1 MRFLIFFIFN
11 ISMTFLTQAQGNLQ
25 FNKVKTLTG
34 TIPGQ
39 TSLNL
44 DTVPAGKVWKIE
56 SIGLSPLF
64 LQIGGY
70 ACSET
75 FFAINGVE
83 FVNHAPRVNN
93 SNLVVLNNQSLWLKA
108 GDRIGYIYRSL
119 GGNCN
124 TNQPYVISIIEYN
137 IIP

>member
-1 MRFLIFFIFN
+1 MKTIIIFLLFFLALN
-11 ISMTFLTQAQGNLQ
+11 TKLGAQGNLQ

-83 FVNHAPRVNN
+83 FVNHAPRVSN
-93 SNLVVLNNQSLWLKA
+93 SNLVVLNNQS
-108 GDRIGYIYRSL
+108 
-119 GGNCN
+119 
-124 TNQPYVISIIEYN
+124 E
-137 IIP
+137 